1 MWLNSNVAFGDTI
14 HTRLLRRTMTNIQ
27 RYSASDLPELMEKIA
42 RNSIGLD
49 DYFQQFWNTNTNANY
64 PPYNIH
70 RSDENNYKIEVA
82 LAGYSKDDI
91 EVELKDNTLTVR
103 NKQQEKVVNQ
113 NGNGV
118 IHKGISTRQFERAF
132 TISEDIKIKNAELKN
147 GLLNIDLE
155 RIIPED
161 KKARLIEIK

>member
-1 MWLNSNVAFGDTI
+1 MTRNLSVWNS
-14 HTRLLRRTMTNIQ
+14 LRPFSVGFDSIFEEFDRMLDSSE
-27 RYSASDLPELMEKIA
+27 RY
-42 RNSIGLD
+42 NS
-49 DYFQQFWNTNTNANY
+49 NY

-70 RSDENNYKIEVA
+70 KLNETDYKIEIA

-91 EVELKDNTLTVR
+91 ELGLKENTLTVR
-103 NKQQEKVVNQ
+103 NKTKEKVINE

-118 IHKGISTRQFERAF
+118 IHKGISTRQFERSF
-132 TISEDIKIKNAELKN
+132 TISEDIKVKNAELKN

-161 KKARLIEIK
+161 KKSRLIEIN